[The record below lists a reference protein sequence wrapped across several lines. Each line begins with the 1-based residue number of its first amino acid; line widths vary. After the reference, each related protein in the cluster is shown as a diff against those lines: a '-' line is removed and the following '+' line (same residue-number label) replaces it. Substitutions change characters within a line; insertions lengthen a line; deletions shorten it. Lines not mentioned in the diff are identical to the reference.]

1 MDTTLKE
8 LSLKKEMRFPIDKYN
23 SLIIA
28 AFPTVIR
35 LTSETEEEFFVR
47 THAKMRE
54 MFNACAAIE
63 MAEIMRITN
72 NGSLAEYAYSLGD
85 SLGANNNRF
94 VNKYLNTFKEKENQ

>member
-47 THAKMRE
+47 TH
-54 MFNACAAIE
+54 
-63 MAEIMRITN
+63 
-72 NGSLAEYAYSLGD
+72 
-85 SLGANNNRF
+85 
-94 VNKYLNTFKEKENQ
+94 